1 VKVSRHEDWR
11 FCRFVFPSI
20 GCINCLCFCLSFLWG
35 SEASCYSI
43 RGNIGSAGL
52 VVLAVFCSEADFP
65 GMIRLELH
73 PLNIKFEV
81 MVYLNR
87 LWQENPVKKD
97 RNGRV
102 VKQDNYHWMKDL
114 LTFFREKRNCTARSV
129 IMGGLTN
136 SCG

>member
-1 VKVSRHEDWR
+1 
-11 FCRFVFPSI
+11 
-20 GCINCLCFCLSFLWG
+20 
-35 SEASCYSI
+35 
-43 RGNIGSAGL
+43 
-52 VVLAVFCSEADFP
+52 
-65 GMIRLELH
+65 
-73 PLNIKFEV
+73 

-102 VKQDNYHWMKDL
+102 VRQDNYHWMKDL